1 MTDAPNKPAP
11 SVINANAIDA
21 ITRRHS
27 ALPQRDGE
35 PVFAEPWHAQV
46 FAMVVELHEKGHFE
60 WTQWSATLGEE
71 IERAQAAG
79 DPDLG
84 DTYYLH
90 WLNALERILVDS
102 KLAQT
107 NELTD
112 LQKRWHDAALH
123 TPHGQPIVIDRTDR
137 PQ

>member
-1 MTDAPNKPAP
+1 M
-11 SVINANAIDA
+11 SAIDD
-21 ITRRHS
+21 
-27 ALPQRDGE
+27 L
-35 PVFAEPWHAQV
+35 FAK
-46 FAMVVELHEKGHFE
+46 L
-60 WTQWSATLGEE
+60 
-71 IERAQAAG
+71 RAENRKAFMPFVTAG